1 MIRSWVLAGTGS
13 LCLLA
18 VAGSAAADPGPALI
32 DQRFPRLLQ
41 RLTIQHPGDSGVYI
55 LDKGEEAL
63 LARAWMVTQAERS
76 FDILTFIWSFDTIG
90 LIATDAMLK
99 AAERGVLVRVLVDD
113 IHLDSEYFDLLLALD
128 AHPLL
133 EIRVF
138 NPVVRVGVSKLR
150 MVANLLTD
158 FRRFNLR
165 LHNKTIIA
173 DGMAGICGGRNVA
186 DEYFDYNQ
194 EYNFRDRDILVIGPM
209 VEQMQA
215 NFDRFWT
222 SELAQMIGELLPQR
236 RAALTDD
243 DIRKIYRDLD
253 HCARRLID
261 SLPLVQRALAE
272 GEERLHEL
280 LEELVW
286 TSDLWFVSDSPEKNL
301 EKSGLGGG
309 GEMADALR
317 QAIAS
322 ARRKITIQSPYL
334 ILPEDG
340 FGLFAKLEEGVAV
353 QISTNSLAS
362 TDNVATFS
370 GYMKMRQRLLAAGIE
385 IREFKPNPA
394 IESELIEQYHDPD
407 RPHPIF
413 VMHAKTLVIDGEL
426 LYVGTFN
433 LDPRSANLST
443 EEGVFVRNRLLARQL
458 EEQIELEMQ
467 EENSWDPRL
476 TNPNPQ
482 TSWWRRLQA
491 GFLRLLPIRPLL

>member
-1 MIRSWVLAGTGS
+1 MLA
-13 LCLLA
+13 LLLA
-18 VAGSAAADPGPALI
+18 SSLLVGSFPAGADPGPGLI

-41 RLTIQHPGDSGVYI
+41 RLTNRHPSDSGVYV

-63 LARAWMVTQAERS
+63 LARAWMVTQAEKS
-76 FDILTFIWSFDTIG
+76 FDVLTFIWSFDTIG
-90 LIATDAMLK
+90 LIATDALLK
-99 AAERGVLVRVLVDD
+99 AAERGVRVRVLVDD
-113 IHLDSEYFDLLLALD
+113 VHLDEENFDLLLALA
-128 AHPLL
+128 AHPNL

-150 MVANLLTD
+150 MVINLLTD
-158 FRRFNLR
+158 LRRFNLR

-215 NFDRFWT
+215 NFERFWN
-222 SELAQMIGELLPQR
+222 SPLAQPIEVLLPR
-236 RAALTDD
+236 RLAALTED
-243 DIRKIYRDLD
+243 DIRQVYRDLD
-253 HCARRLID
+253 ECARALID
-261 SLPLVQRALAE
+261 SLPLVKRALAE
-272 GEERLHEL
+272 GEERLQQL
-280 LEELVW
+280 FEELVW
-286 TSDLWFVSDSPEKNL
+286 LSDLWFVSDEPEKNL

-334 ILPEDG
+334 VLPEDG
-340 FGLFAKLEEGVAV
+340 FGLLAKLEEGVAV

-370 GYMKMRQRLLAAGIE
+370 GYMKMRQRLLRTGID
-385 IREFKPNPA
+385 IREFKPDPA
-394 IESELIEQYHDPD
+394 IETELIEQYHDPD
-407 RPHPIF
+407 RPAPIF

-443 EEGVFVRNRLLARQL
+443 EEGVFVRNRQLARQV

-467 EENSWDPRL
+467 AENSWHPRL
-476 TNPNPQ
+476 TNPNVHAG
-482 TSWWRRLQA
+482 WWRRLQA
-491 GFLRLLPIRPLL
+491 GFLRLLPIRALL